1 MLSCPRLGDDAF
13 LAHAAC
19 DENLSDGIVDFVGS
33 GVVQVFALQI
43 DAAVVCAAEALGEIE
58 WGGATDIVAQQLVEL
73 LLEVLA
79 VNDLSVLFLQF
90 FHTLVEDFRDVGSAV
105 ASEEPVFR
113 DVKFTH
119 VSVYVFLCDFS
130 QKCKHYI

>member
-1 MLSCPRLGDDAF
+1 M
-13 LAHAAC
+13 
-19 DENLSDGIVDFVGS
+19 
-33 GVVQVFALQI
+33 VQVFALQI

-119 VSVYVFLCDFS
+119 VSVYVFLCDFG